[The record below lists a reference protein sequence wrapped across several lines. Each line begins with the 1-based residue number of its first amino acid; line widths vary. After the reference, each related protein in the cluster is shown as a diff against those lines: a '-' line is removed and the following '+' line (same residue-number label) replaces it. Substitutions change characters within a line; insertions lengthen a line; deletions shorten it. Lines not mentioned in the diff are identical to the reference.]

1 MRADSIVVILLK
13 ILPMTRSTLVVLLP
27 IFTFLFLSGCSQPLK
42 DSGTNE
48 IAIGSPE
55 IKKSGKPRVVTKEF
69 KEYWFSGKAEIT
81 SYELMQ
87 ERYGELRKGTA
98 VMVFVSEDFSPDIQV
113 KAEQSS
119 KETIPVLKL
128 NSTKKYLTGIYPY
141 SVMTSAFSPI
151 TKKDH
156 AIKISNSVQEWC
168 GQVYMQLNNREKF
181 QFIGHSYFE
190 GEADQKASLDKT
202 WLEDELWNL
211 IRINPEDLPTGDIT
225 IIPSLEFLRMR
236 HKNVSIQN
244 AVASLKQGDSISTY
258 LLKYPE
264 LERELMIYFNS
275 SFPFEIEKW
284 EETNTAWGNNQRLT
298 TTATRMK
305 RIKNAYWSRNSNA
318 DVALR
323 DSLSLNP

>member
-1 MRADSIVVILLK
+1 MRANSIVVILRK
-13 ILPMTRSTLVVLLP
+13 ILPMFRSTLVLLLP
-27 IFTFLFLSGCSQPLK
+27 IFAFLFLSGCTQPEKVFGAK
-42 DSGTNE
+42 DL
-48 IAIGSPE
+48 AIESSE
-55 IKKSGKPRVVTKEF
+55 IKIAGKPRVLTNEF
-69 KEYWFSGKAEIT
+69 KAYWFAGTAEIT

-98 VMVFVSEDFSPDIQV
+98 VTVFVSEDFLPGTQV
-113 KAEQSS
+113 KAEQSR

-128 NSTKKYLTGIYPY
+128 NSTKKFLTGIYPY
-141 SVMTSAFSPI
+141 SIMTSAFSPI

-156 AIKISNSVQEWC
+156 AIKLSTSVQEWC
-168 GQVYMQLNNREKF
+168 GQVYMQLNNRSKF
-181 QFIGHSYFE
+181 EFVGHSYFE
-190 GEADQKASLDKT
+190 GDADQKASLDKT

-211 IRINPEDLPTGDIT
+211 IRLNPEDLPTGDIT
-225 IIPSLEFLRMR
+225 IIPSLEFHRMR
-236 HKNVSIQN
+236 HKKFAVQN

-264 LERELMIYFNS
+264 LERELKIYFNS

-284 EETNTAWGNNQRLT
+284 EETNSAWGNNQRLT
-298 TTATRMK
+298 TTATRMN

>member
-1 MRADSIVVILLK
+1 
-13 ILPMTRSTLVVLLP
+13 MTRSTLVVLLP
-27 IFTFLFLSGCSQPLK
+27 IFAFLFLSGCTRPVK

-48 IAIGSPE
+48 NAIGSSE

-69 KEYWFSGKAEIT
+69 KEYWFSGTAEIT

-98 VMVFVSEDFSPDIQV
+98 VTVFVSENFLPDVQV

-119 KETIPVLKL
+119 KETIPVLKF
-128 NSTKKYLTGIYPY
+128 NSTKKFLTGIYPY

-151 TKKDH
+151 AKKDH

-181 QFIGHSYFE
+181 EFIGHSYFE

-211 IRINPEDLPTGDIT
+211 IRINPEELPTGDIT
-225 IIPSLEFLRMR
+225 IVPPLEFLRMR
-236 HKNVSIQN
+236 HKNISIQN

-264 LERELMIYFNS
+264 LERELIIYFNS

-284 EETNTAWGNNQRLT
+284 EETNSAWGNNQRLT

-323 DSLSLNP
+323 DSLGLNP